1 MRFILSVQQNDQIAT
16 IHMGVVDVVTGA
28 EFRLFFHGEIPADC
42 SSKVRPHTGQETAN
56 RRAHREHD

>member
-1 MRFILSVQQNDQIAT
+1 
-16 IHMGVVDVVTGA
+16 MGVVDVTGA
-28 EFRLFFHGEIPADC
+28 EFRHVQTFFFHGEIPAD